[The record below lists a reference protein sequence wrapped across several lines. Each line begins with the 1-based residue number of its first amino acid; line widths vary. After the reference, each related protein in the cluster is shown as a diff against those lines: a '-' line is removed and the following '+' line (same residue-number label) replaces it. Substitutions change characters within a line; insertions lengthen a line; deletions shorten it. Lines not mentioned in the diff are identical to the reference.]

1 MPSWLVPA
9 VGQLSPPRFVSWKTT
24 TKKKTANAAN
34 KWQAG
39 LYVVHTISTLG
50 TAGLLRPDSVPAL
63 NRATPQTENGC
74 RWKEHW
80 LVPAAGP

>member
-24 TKKKTANAAN
+24 LKKTANAAD

>member
-1 MPSWLVPA
+1 MGGA
-9 VGQLSPPRFVSWKTT
+9 D
-24 TKKKTANAAN
+24 

-39 LYVVHTISTLG
+39 LHVVHTISTLG
-50 TAGLLRPDSVPAL
+50 TAGLLQPDSVPAL
-63 NRATPQTENGC
+63 KRATPQTENGC

>member
-9 VGQLSPPRFVSWKTT
+9 VGQLSPRFVSWKTT
-24 TKKKTANAAN
+24 REKKTANAAN

-50 TAGLLRPDSVPAL
+50 TAGLLRPDSVPGL